1 MSIIDHTW
9 ILNRARSF
17 LGQNVT
23 GQVDFKDEDILACL
37 DQETLPTLS
46 VYLPYLYE
54 PMELTGPSPPTAAPR
69 SGGNMTWWHWG
80 EIIA

>member
-1 MSIIDHTW
+1 MSIIDRTW

-37 DQETLPTLS
+37 DLKAK
-46 VYLPYLYE
+46 V
-54 PMELTGPSPPTAAPR
+54 AAIYK
-69 SGGNMTWWHWG
+69 
-80 EIIA
+80 E